1 MQAKIWSCIEPSNN
15 FLVKSSFSLSDVC
28 VGAVESAVKH
38 IKEKWFWRKLKALL
52 CSGWCG
58 SYIRIM
64 GSRMAFICFGW
75 NDPNMHVELHIC
87 FHFCARVVIMRNDVA
102 HRVLPAIFIDLCWDL
117 TLESCDEQVIRFQ
130 CFWNQCLCGH
140 LLPYGMYLVLDML
153 YVFWIWCYVFSCGL
167 LHCLALEVIE
177 SLLEQANFYMKEIPL
192 SDLNFSIGDSGL
204 LWCELQ
210 LMLDDSVL
218 QGWNCEIR
226 YYSLIY
232 ELGSEMNWPNC

>member
-1 MQAKIWSCIEPSNN
+1 MKWSKHACWAAYLFS
-15 FLVKSSFSLSDVC
+15 FLCKSC
-28 VGAVESAVKH
+28 H
-38 IKEKWFWRKLKALL
+38 NEK
-52 CSGWCG
+52 WCG
-58 SYIRIM
+58 S
-64 GSRMAFICFGW
+64 SCFA
-75 NDPNMHVELHIC
+75 C
-87 FHFCARVVIMRNDVA
+87 HFYWF
-102 HRVLPAIFIDLCWDL
+102 VLRL

-140 LLPYGMYLVLDML
+140 LLPYGMYLVFDML
-153 YVFWIWCYVFSCGL
+153 YVFWTCCYVFSCGL

-177 SLLEQANFYMKEIPL
+177 SLLEQANFYMKEIPF
-192 SDLNFSIGDSGL
+192 SDLNFSIGASGL

-218 QGWNCEIR
+218 QGWNCEIG